1 MTTLPLVMFW
11 FADATVL
18 AFRHRIVAKADSTEL
33 QHVFSCAQRVS
44 AFLTPTTPPA
54 GTARAAR
61 SPQTTACRSVSRS
74 GALPARAAMALADSS
89 RSSANTG
96 RSASARSSAACIRIA
111 VLGRRPPSFLPCA
124 FSSAS
129 ASRVRWPISRCSLWM
144 RSAGDRRDP
153 VLRAPISEPM
163 LHWSPRQGRG
173 CSLAQASRPVYRGGL
188 SSNVTIAVAVS
199 QGMSIVQTGSWRQTV
214 WSGTR

>member
-44 AFLTPTTPPA
+44 ALLTPTTPPA

-74 GALPARAAMALADSS
+74 GARSARGRWRWPTARATRRAPGAAPRRARRQPAFS
-89 RSSANTG
+89 G
-96 RSASARSSAACIRIA
+96 RSSAA
-111 VLGRRPPSFLPCA
+111 GRRASCPAPSARRAPPGYA
-124 FSSAS
+124 G
-129 ASRVRWPISRCSLWM
+129 
-144 RSAGDRRDP
+144 RSAGAPYGCAARGTGVIRSSAHQYQNRCCTGRR
-153 VLRAPISEPM
+153 VRAGDARWRRHPGPF
-163 LHWSPRQGRG
+163 
-173 CSLAQASRPVYRGGL
+173 YRGGL